1 MTTSRLP
8 LRRKAIVAGV
18 FGDKGWSHFLEA
30 HFLPQWLPLIF
41 GLCTGLILAFLIV
54 NELWHLAIP
63 LALIVPA
70 AILFSRH
77 PFVGVM
83 LWLLLLPYFLN
94 EPTAAGRVIFWILHR
109 AIIPAALGVALIS
122 GWLGIRDRPT
132 LSLSRAELAMPIFL
146 GLALVSILLF
156 NEHPI
161 SATIKLYDL
170 LFIPFCM
177 YWLIRLTEPSSE
189 YLKIF
194 IGIAFIT
201 VLAQCVIGLLSWF
214 APEVLPFKWRT
225 GLEGARTV
233 GTLRNPAVFTSTLL
247 FLSLLLFHY
256 AMHGKSTA
264 LRLGL
269 LLTFGLVM
277 YCVFMSFSRGSW
289 VGGSIIL
296 VGLMFFYPKA
306 VIRLTII
313 VFLLVY
319 LLSSS
324 VLADQVAW
332 AYERA
337 TGAAARETAESR
349 LITNNASFSMIAA
362 KPLFGWG
369 FGNYDRYDRRF
380 QTRVGDVPV
389 RNDMTSHNTYFSIMA
404 EMGLIGFLF
413 YFFPV
418 VWWLLLSIKF
428 WRQLPRDGFWSRRL
442 LVMLWLLLL
451 HMAIVTMVMDMVRF
465 HPFGTTIWWAVLAL
479 IGNMVHPY
487 LEARDVGAATWSK
500 QLVGRV

>member
-8 LRRKAIVAGV
+8 FRRKAIIAGV

-30 HFLPQWLPLIF
+30 RFLPRWLPLIL
-41 GLCTGLILAFLIV
+41 GLCMGLILAFLIV

-70 AILFSRH
+70 AIMFSRH

-94 EPTAAGRVIFWILHR
+94 EPTATGRVVFWILHR
-109 AIIPAALGVALIS
+109 AIIPVALGITLIAD
-122 GWLGIRDRPT
+122 WLGIRDRPP

-146 GLALVSILLF
+146 GLALVSTLLF
-156 NEHPI
+156 NKSPI
-161 SATIKLYDL
+161 PVAIKLYDL

-177 YWLIRLTEPSSE
+177 YWLIRLTAPSSE

-201 VLAQCVIGLLSWF
+201 VLAQCAIGLLSWF
-214 APEVLPFKWRT
+214 APDVLPFKWRT
-225 GLEGARTV
+225 GLEGARVV
-233 GTLRNPAVFTSTLL
+233 GSLRNPAVYTSTLL

-256 AMHGKSTA
+256 AMQCKSTA

-289 VGGSIIL
+289 VGGSIFL
-296 VGLMFFYPKA
+296 VGLMFLYPKP
-306 VIRLTII
+306 VIRLTIV
-313 VFLLVY
+313 VFLVVY
-319 LLSSS
+319 FLSSS

-337 TGAAARETAESR
+337 TGAEARGTAESR
-349 LITNNASFSMIAA
+349 LITNNASISMIAA
-362 KPLFGWG
+362 KPVFGWG

-380 QTRVGDVPV
+380 QKRVGDVPV
-389 RNDMTSHNTYFSIMA
+389 RNDMTSHNTYLSIMA

-413 YFFPV
+413 YIFPL
-418 VWWLLLSIKF
+418 VWWFLLSIKF
-428 WRQLPRDGFWSRRL
+428 WRRLPRDGFWSRRL

-451 HMAIVTMVMDMVRF
+451 HMAIVNTVMDMVRF
-465 HPFGTTIWWAVLAL
+465 HLFGTTIWWIALAL

-487 LEARDVGAATWSK
+487 LETGGVGAASLSK
-500 QLVGRV
+500 Q